1 MSVEKTYPLIWY
13 GGRLFR
19 PVKTQGSSETSS
31 ETIFKYE
38 QKDALVTATYSG
50 GDIRL
55 GHLIGLVN
63 KNGSLDMRYHHVNTD
78 GALMTGTCHTIPEV
92 LDDGRLRLHESWQW
106 TSGPNISDPNIS
118 GFKTRGASILEEL

>member
-1 MSVEKTYPLIWY
+1 MNGNKVYPMIWY

-19 PVKTQGSSETSS
+19 PVKTQGASETTS

-55 GHLIGLVN
+55 GHLIGMVN

-78 GALMTGTCHTIPEV
+78 GKLMTGTCHTIPEV
-92 LDDGRLRLHESWQW
+92 LEDGSLRLHETWQW
-106 TSGPNISDPNIS
+106 TSGP
-118 GFKTRGASILEEL
+118 KTAGTSILEEL